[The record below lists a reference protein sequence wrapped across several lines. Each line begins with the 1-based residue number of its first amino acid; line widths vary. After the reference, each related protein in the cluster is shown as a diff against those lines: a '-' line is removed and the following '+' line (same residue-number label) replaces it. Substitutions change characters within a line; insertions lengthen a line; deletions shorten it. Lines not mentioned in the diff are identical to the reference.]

1 MGVDSFG
8 NSSLEIICHK
18 KITGKGTI
26 LSLLFFHSVV
36 FAYLIVLK
44 KASPPSEML
53 AFFIASVLH
62 LFLLR
67 PPPSLSR
74 SLFLS
79 LTVSPLPLSI
89 SLHFSHW
96 PQTAPSYYQTCVFIP
111 SHSMFHPH
119 ANRMCSLLSLSPP
132 KRLCVIK
139 VNGRAKAKGKQRFAP
154 RWMEGLNINR
164 MRLT

>member
-96 PQTAPSYYQTCVFIP
+96 PQTAPSYYQTCVLFHIP
-111 SHSMFHPH
+111 SPCKSDV
-119 ANRMCSLLSLSPP
+119 LSLITFSPQTVVCNQS
-132 KRLCVIK
+132 KR
-139 VNGRAKAKGKQRFAP
+139 QS
-154 RWMEGLNINR
+154 
-164 MRLT
+164 